1 MTDVEFVERAKVAI
15 KKYYWM
21 EFGKYMDDDID
32 VTRIP
37 ILYSTADD
45 ENDVE
50 HDVQWYADIIGREM
64 ILEIDGEERY
74 RTEFLLEDFE
84 VYPEDVFSWFYDIAQ
99 EKVNDLF
106 NGRR

>member
-1 MTDVEFVERAKVAI
+1 MTDVEFVERAKIAI
-15 KKYYWM
+15 DRYCM
-21 EFGKYMDDDID
+21 IEFGKHADDDD
-32 VTRIP
+32 ATRVP

-50 HDVQWYADIIGREM
+50 HDVQWYANVISREM

-74 RTEFLLEDFE
+74 RTELLLDDFE

-106 NGRR
+106 NGGR

>member
-1 MTDVEFVERAKVAI
+1 MTDAEFIERAMVAI
-15 KKYYWM
+15 DRYSM
-21 EFGKYMDDDID
+21 IEFGEHADDDD
-32 VTRIP
+32 ARRIP

-64 ILEIDGEERY
+64 ILEIDGEGCY
-74 RTEFLLEDFE
+74 RTAFLLADFE

-106 NGRR
+106 NGGR